1 MRWIFLFGIIGLSS
15 LALAEEPRRS
25 VDVPPAPAASVTP
38 AEASASRLKL
48 EECVAIALA
57 NHPSLAEASARIDE
71 SRGQIVQ
78 ARLYPNPR
86 IDSGNPQTIGPKKTG
101 VYTTGLT
108 QEIVRGGKLKLD
120 QAAAYEASRQTEWDA
135 VRRRF
140 EIMTLVRQEFFSTLA
155 SQRKTSLLE
164 KQQSIAKRSEAIAEA
179 KLKGGEASG
188 ADHLSL
194 RVERRRI
201 DIALQSARFDLLG
214 NRRQLAATLGL
225 AESQL
230 EAVDGSL
237 TVDVPAFDNEDVLA
251 QAVQSNPLLQIAN
264 LDISRSMYLLRRA
277 EVEPIPNVTL
287 QGGTQYSESTNN
299 FQGLLGVYVSVPIF
313 NKNQGNIFS
322 ANAAVRRASAT
333 RQSVQQSLTKQ
344 LAAAL
349 IRFREAERAVSTFS
363 DEIIPD
369 ATQSLT
375 VVQEGYSGGTMDL
388 ERLVQVQKSFFE
400 VNLDYVAAL
409 ENRLLSASEIAG
421 LLQLD
426 RFP

>member
-1 MRWIFLFGIIGLSS
+1 MRWIIVFGIIGLPC
-15 LALAEEPRRS
+15 LALSAEPSRK
-25 VDVPPAPAASVTP
+25 VDVPPAPAAATH
-38 AEASASRLKL
+38 LKL

-57 NHPSLAEASARIDE
+57 HHPSLAEASARIDE
-71 SRGQIVQ
+71 SHGQVVQ

-120 QAAAYEASRQTEWDA
+120 QAAAYEASRQAEWDA
-135 VRRRF
+135 VRRRY
-140 EIMTLVRQEFFSTLA
+140 EILTLVRQEFFSTLA
-155 SQRKTSLLE
+155 AQRKTTLLE
-164 KQQSIAKRSEAIAEA
+164 KQQQIAKRSENIGEL
-179 KLKGGEASG
+179 KFKGGEASG

-201 DIALQSARFDLLG
+201 EIALQSARFDLIG

-225 AESQL
+225 SESQL

-237 TVDVPAFDNEDVLA
+237 TVDVPAFDDEQVLT
-251 QAVQSNPLLQIAN
+251 QAVQTSPSVQIAN
-264 LDISRSMYLLRRA
+264 LDVSRTLYLLRRA

-322 ANAAVRRASAT
+322 ANAAVRRATAT

-344 LAAAL
+344 LAAAV
-349 IRFREAERAVSTFS
+349 IRFREAELAVSTFN

-388 ERLVQVQKSFFE
+388 ERLVQVQKTIFE
-400 VNLDYVAAL
+400 VNLEYVSAL

-426 RFP
+426 QFP

>member
-1 MRWIFLFGIIGLSS
+1 MRWIVVFGIIGLPC
-15 LALAEEPRRS
+15 LALAAEPRQAAGI
-25 VDVPPAPAASVTP
+25 PPAPAVATT
-38 AEASASRLKL
+38 RLKL
-48 EECVAIALA
+48 EECVAIALS

-71 SRGQIVQ
+71 AHGQVVQ

-101 VYTTGLT
+101 IYTTGLT

-120 QAAAYEASRQTEWDA
+120 QSAAFEASRQTEWDA
-135 VRRRF
+135 VRRRY
-140 EIMTLVRQEFFSTLA
+140 EILTLVRQEFFSTLA
-155 SQRKTSLLE
+155 AQRKTSLLE
-164 KQQSIAKRSEAIAEA
+164 KQQQIAKRSENIAEQRF
-179 KLKGGEASG
+179 KGGEASG

-214 NRRQLAATLGL
+214 SRRQLAATLGL
-225 AESQL
+225 TEAQL

-251 QAVQSNPLLQIAN
+251 QAVQSNPALQIAN
-264 LDISRSMYLLRRA
+264 LDISRTLYLLRRA

-349 IRFREAERAVSTFS
+349 IRFRESDRAVSTFN

-369 ATQSLT
+369 ATQTLT
-375 VVQEGYSGGTMDL
+375 IVQEGYSGGTMDL
-388 ERLVQVQKSFFE
+388 ERLIQVQKTFFE
-400 VNLDYVAAL
+400 VNLDYVSAL

-426 RFP
+426 QFP